1 MIPLKVSE
9 LWVLCMET
17 QSLLQGKLASPYSAR
32 VVILHC
38 QLEWAVCWFT
48 PAESF
53 ICQNTHLI
61 MPRSPT
67 DFLKPDV
74 KQSKI
79 VTLAITEISESHWH
93 KTLYS
98 QKRSRAGQIFS
109 RSLACA
115 VLNWVVSWIWHWVVS
130 WIWHYLQMLFAIFYF
145 PNRTAL
151 CQKIY
156 WRSNQRLYEEW
167 NVESD

>member
-115 VLNWVVSWIWHWVVS
+115 VLNWVLS

>member
-1 MIPLKVSE
+1 MILLKVSE

-61 MPRSPT
+61 MPRNPT
-67 DFLKPDV
+67 DFLKSDV
-74 KQSKI
+74 KQSRI
-79 VTLAITEISESHWH
+79 VTLPITVISENHWH
-93 KTLYS
+93 KALYS
-98 QKRSRAGQIFS
+98 QKRSCAGQIFS
-109 RSLACA
+109 QKPGLFCA
-115 VLNWVVSWIWHWVVS
+115 QLSSVMNT
-130 WIWHYLQMLFAIFYF
+130 LQMLFAIFSF
-145 PNRTAL
+145 RNKTAL
-151 CQKIY
+151 WQKKY